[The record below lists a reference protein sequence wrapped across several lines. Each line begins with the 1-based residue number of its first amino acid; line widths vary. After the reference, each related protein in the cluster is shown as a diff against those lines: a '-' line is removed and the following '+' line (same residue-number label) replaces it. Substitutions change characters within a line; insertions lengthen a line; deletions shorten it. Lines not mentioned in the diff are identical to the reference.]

1 MPSIY
6 RNALTAFLSRS
17 LMSHLIRDVVRL
29 VDLAVCA
36 LRNQSVAVAER
47 QSTRR
52 HDPGFDK
59 RLRVVDGGFVQ
70 EFIALARE
78 PLHDAHV
85 AGMEETATSQ
95 PGLIGERDGVDH
107 QGIALPL
114 SDGVA
119 KIGRLSRLVRVVLT

>member
-1 MPSIY
+1 PGYPMS
-6 RNALTAFLSRS
+6 S
-17 LMSHLIRDVVRL
+17 LMPHLIGDVVRL
-29 VDLAVCA
+29 VDLAMRT
-36 LRNQSVAVAER
+36 LRNQCVAVAEG

-52 HDPGFDK
+52 HDPGLDK
-59 RLRVVDGGFVQ
+59 RLGVVDGRFVQ

-78 PLHDAHV
+78 LLDDAHV

-95 PGLIGERDGVDH
+95 PRLIGERDGVDH

-119 KIGRLSRLVRVVLT
+119 KIGRLS